1 MPDSPQITYAPGLE
15 DLTGTLEKLKR
26 PGDYVA
32 SGPVAC
38 APPLMEVDG
47 VGIVSFP
54 VPPEQAR
61 ALAAAAERAPYGR
74 GDQTL
79 LDESVR
85 KVRQIS
91 PDKVKIG
98 GKQWP
103 LTLASIVAAATEG
116 LGRPQGSLQA
126 DLYKLLVYE
135 TGGFFLPH
143 RDTEKAP
150 GMLGTLIVVLPSA
163 HEGGELI
170 VRHEGRERAL
180 DLRNLD
186 PGELRYAAFY
196 ADCEHEVRPVSAGHR
211 ICLVYNLVMAAPTKG
226 ESAAVPDTRPH
237 VENAAGALRDWHRQ
251 RPEGGAKLVYLLQ
264 HRYTEATLS
273 FAALK
278 GPDAARAQVLAA
290 AAEAAGLVAH
300 LGMVHIEESGS
311 AEYCGVYGRSRRRRA
326 RWEDDE
332 DESDDAEFEIVEVC
346 DEHRFISEWRDCG
359 DTPVHY
365 GEIPLAD
372 EEVLPAGALDDEPPD
387 HTHFSEATGN
397 EGASFERTYLRA
409 AVVLWPKEDFDLIC
423 ASAGEDAALARIE
436 QRVDQARSG
445 DKEAVAAVT
454 TIVAFAAE
462 SWPDYVWSEKLC
474 ARLLNALVRPGDATL
489 LENVPLARVAET
501 YSSVFN
507 QALRRWAEM
516 VGPEAFESV
525 LYTLFESNREGRNPF
540 SRMELWC
547 ELAELWQDRGDA
559 RPPLQLLLHY
569 TFPYLKDGYDE
580 DEEEDPDYR
589 FFPRT
594 EPETGSPDLLARFLH
609 HLSTWPNGEDKE
621 AFPILTTINEKTFPP
636 DDLILPALEHIAED
650 AHTVPPA
657 TVDNLWQHCAAWVLD
672 RSATPPAPPE
682 NWTLPLT
689 EGQLKGLRA
698 DLKAFALDPDQK
710 EMRFRVRKAL
720 RQEVHRIID
729 SRKLDMTH
737 VTERRGSPY
746 TLVCTKTLDHY
757 DRACRQYQKDVS
769 TMQRLLR
776 LPAAQ
781 RRPNADTATRL
792 TAALNAGKAWKPVK
806 PAL

>member
-1 MPDSPQITYAPGLE
+1 MPDSPEITYAPGLE
-15 DLTGTLEKLKR
+15 ELTGALEGLER

-32 SGPVAC
+32 SGTVVC

-47 VGIVSFP
+47 VGVVSFP
-54 VPPEQAR
+54 VPTEQAR

-79 LDESVR
+79 VDESVR

-91 PDKVKIG
+91 PDKVKIS

-103 LTLASIVAAATEG
+103 STLASIVATTTEG
-116 LGRPQGSLQA
+116 LGCPKGSLKA
-126 DLYKLLVYE
+126 DLYKVLVYE

-170 VRHEGRERAL
+170 VRHDSRERAL

-211 ICLVYNLVMAAPTKG
+211 ICLIYNLVMTSRAKG
-226 ESAAVPDTRPH
+226 ESAVVPDTRPH
-237 VENAAGALRDWHRQ
+237 VENAARALSDWRRQ

-273 FAALK
+273 FATLK
-278 GPDAARAQVLAA
+278 GPDAARAQVLCA

-300 LGMVHIEESGS
+300 LGMVHIEESGW
-311 AEYCGVYGRSRRRRA
+311 AEYYGGYGRSRRRWS
-326 RWEDDE
+326 RWE
-332 DESDDAEFEIVEVC
+332 ESDDEESDDDDFEIGEVC
-346 DEHRFISEWRDCG
+346 DEHRFIDQWRDSG
-359 DTPVHY
+359 DTPVDY
-365 GEIPLAD
+365 GEIPLEE
-372 EEVLPAGALDDEPPD
+372 EEVLPAGALDNEPPD
-387 HTHFSEATGN
+387 KTHFSEATGN

-409 AVVLWPKEDFDLIC
+409 AVVLWAMEDFDLIC
-423 ASAGEDAALARIE
+423 ASAGEDAALTRLE
-436 QRVDQARSG
+436 QRAEQARPG
-445 DKEAVAAVT
+445 DAEAATAIRK
-454 TIVAFAAE
+454 IVAFAE
-462 SWPDYVWSEKLC
+462 ENWPDYLWSEKLC
-474 ARLLNALVRPGDATL
+474 ARLLNALVRPGNPDL
-489 LENVPLARVAET
+489 LQIAPLSRLAGA
-501 YSSVFN
+501 YSSAFN
-507 QALRRWAEM
+507 PALRRWAEL
-516 VGPEAFESV
+516 VGPGAFASV
-525 LYTLFESNREGRNPF
+525 LQTLVVSNQEGRNPF

-547 ELAELWQDRGDA
+547 ELAELWQDRADA
-559 RPPLQLLLHY
+559 RPPLRDLLANTMPFLQD
-569 TFPYLKDGYDE
+569 PDEEDE
-580 DEEEDPDYR
+580 DPGYG
-589 FFPRT
+589 FFPRK
-594 EPETGSPDLLARFLH
+594 EPEACSPELLARFLH
-609 HLSTWPNGEDKE
+609 HLEDWPDEKERE
-621 AFPILTTINEKTFPP
+621 AFSNLATTSGKAFPP
-636 DDLILPALEHIAED
+636 DDLILPAIECIAEGD
-650 AHTVPPA
+650 FAIRPA
-657 TVDNLWQHCAAWVLD
+657 TANKLWQHCAEWVLA

-689 EGQLKGLRA
+689 ERQLKGLRA

-720 RQEVHRIID
+720 RQEIHLIID

-757 DRACRQYQKDVS
+757 DRACQQYKKDVS
-769 TMQRLLR
+769 TMKRLLQ

-781 RRPNADTATRL
+781 SSVNSDTATRL
-792 TAALNAGKAWKPVK
+792 AAALGQ
-806 PAL
+806 